1 MDVTVI
7 GCGYVGLVTGTCLA
21 SIGHT
26 VRGVEKGREEAQDP
40 QDGHCPIFEP
50 GLQELMQEN
59 YASGQL
65 QFTDNV
71 KAAVKD
77 AEVVFLCVG
86 TPPKPD
92 GTVDMSYLEA
102 AGKEVCDAL
111 AEQNN
116 DYMVTIIVKS
126 TVPAGTN
133 RKLYNFLKSR
143 PRPTCRSSPTPSSS
157 KEGTGGQDC
166 LNPDRIVIGGESPEA
181 FRMMRRLY
189 DPLVKREENFM
200 TMNWESAELTKYAAN
215 TMLAARISFMN
226 EMTILC
232 EHYGA
237 DIEDIRKGIGTD
249 NRIGPAFLARRLR
262 LRRIVLP
269 QGRRRDGAH
278 LQGRRAREPVRPRH
292 PDDQQEP
299 EEALRR
305 QDRAEAR
312 PADRRRDDRRVGP
325 GVQGRHRRHPR
336 IGRHRRHPLSAR
348 RGAHV
353 KAHDYKA
360 MENMKQV
367 FKDQVEW
374 CHDPVTAAAGADAV
388 ALLTDWPQYT
398 TLPFRK
404 IAATMNQPII
414 FDGRN
419 CLHRDVMR
427 ETGFQYYPMG
437 RPAVENTLRL
447 KTSGRVPPQSRAPTM
462 LPHPSKL
469 GATGSS
475 LLHQSKFV
483 G

>member
-1 MDVTVI
+1 MDVTII

-26 VRGVEKGREEAQDP
+26 VRGVEKDMRKLKTL

-77 AEVVFLCVG
+77 AEIVFLCVG

-92 GTVDMSYLEA
+92 GTVDMSYLEG

-111 AEQNN
+111 AENN
-116 DYMVTIIVKS
+116 TDYMTTIIVKS

-133 RKLYNFLKSR
+133 RKLYNFLKQQTKAYVQVVSN
-143 PRPTCRSSPTPSSS
+143 PEFL
-157 KEGTGGQDC
+157 KEGTAVQDC

-181 FRMMRRLY
+181 FRQMRRLY
-189 DPLVKREENFM
+189 DPLVKREENFL

-215 TMLAARISFMN
+215 SMLAARISFMN

-232 EHYGA
+232 EYYGA
-237 DIEDIRKGIGTD
+237 DIEEIRKGIGSD
-249 NRIGPAFLARRLR
+249 SRIGPAFLRAGCGYGGSCFPKDVAAMEHISRTAGHESLFVHAVQTVNKNQKKRFVDKIEAKL
-262 LRRIVLP
+262 
-269 QGRRRDGAH
+269 GRPLAGATIAVWG
-278 LQGRRAREPVRPRH
+278 LAFKADTDDIRESAALDVIRYLLDKGANVRATDPK
-292 PDDQQEP
+292 
-299 EEALRR
+299 
-305 QDRAEAR
+305 
-312 PADRRRDDRRVGP
+312 G
-325 GVQGRHRRHPR
+325 
-336 IGRHRRHPLSAR
+336 
-348 RGAHV
+348 
-353 KAHDYKA
+353 

-367 FKDQVEW
+367 FKDEVSW
-374 CHDPVTAAAGADAV
+374 FPDPVSAAAGADAV
-388 ALLTDWPQYT
+388 ALLTDWPVYT

-404 IAATMNQPII
+404 IAATMNSPVI

-447 KTSGRVPPQSRAPTM
+447 KTRA
-462 LPHPSKL
+462 
-469 GATGSS
+469 
-475 LLHQSKFV
+475 
-483 G
+483 

>member
-1 MDVTVI
+1 MDVTVV

-26 VRGVEKGREEAQDP
+26 VRGVEKDVKKLKTLL
-40 QDGHCPIFEP
+40 DGHCPIFEP

-65 QFTDNV
+65 QFTDNI

-77 AEVVFLCVG
+77 AEVIFLCVG
-86 TPPKPD
+86 TPPRDD
-92 GTVDMSYLEA
+92 GTVDMSFLESA
-102 AGKEVCDAL
+102 AKEVCDAL

-116 DYMVTIIVKS
+116 EYMVTLVVKS

-133 RKLYNFLKSR
+133 RKLYAFLKQQTRAYVQVVSNPEFLR
-143 PRPTCRSSPTPSSS
+143 
-157 KEGTGGQDC
+157 EGSAVKDC
-166 LNPDRIVIGGESPEA
+166 LEPDRIVIGGESPEA

-200 TMNWESAELTKYAAN
+200 TMAWESSELTKYAAN
-215 TMLAARISFMN
+215 AMLAARISFMN

-232 EHYGA
+232 EGYGA

-249 NRIGPAFLARRLR
+249 NRIGPAFLRAGCGYGGSCFPKDVAALEHISKAVGHDNLFVNAIQTINKNQKRRFVEKIEQKLGRPIAGARIAVWGLAFKADTDDIRESAALDVIR
-262 LRRIVLP
+262 YLL
-269 QGRRRDGAH
+269 DKGAK
-278 LQGRRAREPVRPRH
+278 
-292 PDDQQEP
+292 
-299 EEALRR
+299 
-305 QDRAEAR
+305 
-312 PADRRRDDRRVGP
+312 
-325 GVQGRHRRHPR
+325 
-336 IGRHRRHPLSAR
+336 
-348 RGAHV
+348 V
-353 KAHDYKA
+353 KATDPKA

-367 FKDQVEW
+367 FKDAVEW
-374 CHDPVTAAAGADAV
+374 SADPVSCANGTDAV

-404 IAATMNQPII
+404 IAATMNSPII

-447 KTSGRVPPQSRAPTM
+447 KRV
-462 LPHPSKL
+462 
-469 GATGSS
+469 
-475 LLHQSKFV
+475 
-483 G
+483 